1 MAIAQTQGPIDGP
14 LGGGSRS
21 VCSSCGGALSVDSSG
36 TARCA
41 ACEAKPGAVREEPL
55 HWFAAMARMC
65 TPTFACGCLL
75 CAGAWIKALSPER
88 VILLFGVPMV
98 ALAVVMPVVVAFHL
112 RAPTPAEGDLRR
124 GVVPI
129 ALLGLVINA
138 GWCVLFFAAGMMVLG
153 AVRG

>member
-1 MAIAQTQGPIDGP
+1 MAIARAQGPMDTP
-14 LGGGSRS
+14 AGGLAGGA
-21 VCSSCGGALSVDSSG
+21 CAKCGGALRKIEGGAAYCPACAGSG
-36 TARCA
+36 A
-41 ACEAKPGAVREEPL
+41 GEEPL

-65 TPTFACGCLL
+65 TPTFVCGCLL

-98 ALAVVMPVVVAFHL
+98 VLAVAMPVVVAFRF
-112 RAPTPAEGDLRR
+112 RARTPAEGDLRR

-138 GWCVLFFAAGMMVLG
+138 GWCVLFFLAGMLVLS